1 LLYDIESFPQRS
13 SGLLRARAIMHA
25 TSRSVYLQKRAI
37 HDLGRT
43 RRGRASEAIKAAY
56 RSIAYRKIDDLVLR
70 SDYTRGVN
78 LSHESLSVI
87 CSVFS
92 CSASS
97 SHSSTDTDPKFRK
110 TRI

>member
-1 LLYDIESFPQRS
+1 MRSWLLYDIESFPQRS

-70 SDYTRGVN
+70 SDYTRGVD
-78 LSHESLSVI
+78 LSHESLS
-87 CSVFS
+87 
-92 CSASS
+92 
-97 SHSSTDTDPKFRK
+97 
-110 TRI
+110 